1 MENEII
7 TYQFIKAF
15 PFMEKE
21 YHNSRELVNAF
32 AGDNWDLA
40 VSVFRRGSMENFH
53 EEYCGKKNEKA
64 KKRLHDLYLKMWDI
78 PAHDEDIIFLLAL
91 HELEPALDQ
100 VPLILPLT
108 DAPVWK
114 KLEALRFLFETCH
127 PDRDAVEYQDFSQW
141 SDELYDQNREMVYLL
156 YNMAREHVFTTYFP
170 DAEEMENQIANAT
183 TKEELLLA
191 WEVALRFCA
200 NGTVFYYDGKIYNT
214 IEEFSEYVL
223 KERQHGIEDILSLLN
238 DIMNDSSRHR
248 EWEKWISFQNRENL
262 TRQYDAFSKL
272 YTENKISDW
281 NDHTWNENLIMDAG
295 KRLKLPE
302 YDLFCVNEDYFNW
315 NPKTDR
321 NKYLEDF
328 SDSNEKYLAWI
339 KKENLADRYENC
351 YELLKNFVM
360 LFSMDKDGQILFE
373 EETWKILDELCQYK
387 DGWKEWYQ
395 QNIEKYQDNVTC
407 ATALMDG
414 NEIQMCSGT
423 KDCSKLM
430 GGCFIFF
437 ICAPIE
443 GKYQDNCR
451 AYLNWQL
458 ELDGESQRKYNSLG
472 TIAEIAEQLLRQA
485 SWEKSCYGRLRI
497 KKDLKEV
504 LSFYMNELANYQGDY
519 EWCLDIEAILD
530 FYSYRGVNEYL
541 DTWKR
546 IQEAALSDL
555 QNACVMPSDT
565 SLFASIYEQWPLYK
579 KWKNTVSNLSFFY
592 NKELGKSIEC

>member
-1 MENEII
+1 
-7 TYQFIKAF
+7 
-15 PFMEKE
+15 
-21 YHNSRELVNAF
+21 
-32 AGDNWDLA
+32 
-40 VSVFRRGSMENFH
+40 
-53 EEYCGKKNEKA
+53 
-64 KKRLHDLYLKMWDI
+64 
-78 PAHDEDIIFLLAL
+78 
-91 HELEPALDQ
+91 
-100 VPLILPLT
+100 
-108 DAPVWK
+108 
-114 KLEALRFLFETCH
+114 
-127 PDRDAVEYQDFSQW
+127 
-141 SDELYDQNREMVYLL
+141 
-156 YNMAREHVFTTYFP
+156 
-170 DAEEMENQIANAT
+170 
-183 TKEELLLA
+183 
-191 WEVALRFCA
+191 
-200 NGTVFYYDGKIYNT
+200 
-214 IEEFSEYVL
+214 
-223 KERQHGIEDILSLLN
+223 
-238 DIMNDSSRHR
+238 MNDSFRHR

-262 TRQYDAFSKL
+262 TRQYDVFSKL
-272 YTENKISDW
+272 YTENKIPDW
-281 NDHTWNENLIMDAG
+281 NDHAWNENLIMDAG

-302 YDLFCVNEDYFNW
+302 YDLFCVNKDYFKW

-321 NKYLEDF
+321 KKYLEDF